1 MYVAEN
7 KYGLRSELIKTIGM
21 ESYNHLCLSGI
32 ISETFANGKPCW
44 RCAASRSTAPSR
56 RENRCGMHSDLH
68 LGENLSIIEPSIYKE
83 KGSIP

>member
-44 RCAASRSTAPSR
+44 RCTA
-56 RENRCGMHSDLH
+56 
-68 LGENLSIIEPSIYKE
+68 K
-83 KGSIP
+83 

>member
-1 MYVAEN
+1 MEKAVMYVAEN

-44 RCAASRSTAPSR
+44 RCTAEVKKIKDFYDEYRPAV
-56 RENRCGMHSDLH
+56 
-68 LGENLSIIEPSIYKE
+68 
-83 KGSIP
+83 